1 MAIVMDLEE
10 PKQFF
15 ASILS
20 FETFNTR
27 QPYDLPQRKGLQDI
41 YPPGI
46 DHRILVWVDVFGSVH
61 KSGVQPG
68 AETQAGLRRSGGER
82 CHARIQAVDLAP

>member
-1 MAIVMDLEE
+1 MAIVMDLEGSR
-10 PKQFF
+10 QFF
-15 ASILS
+15 ASILL

-27 QPYDLPQRKGLQDI
+27 QPYDLPQSKGLQDI
-41 YPPGI
+41 YPLGT

-82 CHARIQAVDLAP
+82 CHARFHAVDLAP